1 MELCAVKILGND
13 TELKLSV
20 NGVAPGAATWL
31 ELEGPE
37 LVGLATPT
45 ASRRLTF
52 EESSSSILQPLR
64 LSENTEY
71 DFTLRI
77 KGTEAELLDAM
88 TEHAFAPFRMDSLIG
103 VASLNSSDSWR
114 QDGEWLQVTGR
125 INFKNRAGR
134 ADLSIRLGA
143 AFLDLFVEVVPAKLD
158 YEEHF
163 HVIVDSLAKRHVE
176 LLLRLDTGVE
186 TALEILE
193 DEPSTPLQEM
203 IHLRSLFESGV
214 LEQAVRLI
222 ESNPMLYLRADKQ
235 TEITDLCADPDWTTF
250 ATSPYDSE
258 WIESGGDHGFKDGWI
273 PVTLPTVRKEST
285 NNSKENRFVKHLLQ
299 VLGARLHSLSE
310 QLPKGQTASQFALR
324 RWQTTVQNILAQ
336 PFWMDIQSR
345 GTMPNSMA
353 LLNRAGYRELIR
365 ALAELAM
372 AVSLSKIQTLDAE
385 SGELKPVYDL
395 YEAWC
400 FFSFCDAAS
409 KVAGVDLTSQIQLAA
424 DSDGPMSVLGAIK
437 GTPLKATFARGGQT
451 LSITIHYNRTFR
463 RTNADAWQ
471 DSYSVRL
478 RPDISLHIEAGAT
491 SHWLHFDAKYRLD
504 FRQLEDVWETELKE
518 DTAANSYVEDD
529 IHVMHT
535 YRDAV
540 LGTRGSYI
548 LYPGRETKPQLF
560 TRHGQTAY
568 RDSEK
573 LPSVGAFPL
582 LPSHTGEASQE
593 AELSR
598 FISEAIDRVLL
609 ATSYQEETGFV

>member
-1 MELCAVKILGND
+1 MELCAVKILGSD

-20 NGVAPGAATWL
+20 NGIAPGAAQWV
-31 ELEGPE
+31 ELQGPE
-37 LVGLATPT
+37 LAGLPAPT
-45 ASRRLTF
+45 TSRRLTF
-52 EESSSSILQPLR
+52 DEGSSSILQPLR
-64 LSENTEY
+64 LLENTEY

-77 KGTEAELLDAM
+77 KGTEANLLEAM
-88 TEHAFAPFRMDSLIG
+88 AEHAFAPFRMDSLIG
-103 VASLNSSDSWR
+103 VASLNSPDSWR
-114 QDGEWLQVTGR
+114 QDGNWLQVTGR

-134 ADLSIRLGA
+134 ADLSIQLGQSH
-143 AFLDLFVEVVPAKLD
+143 LELFVEVVPAKLD

-163 HVIVDSLAKRHVE
+163 HVIVDALAKKHVE

-186 TALEILE
+186 TALDILE
-193 DEPSTPLQEM
+193 EEPSTPLQEM
-203 IHLRSLFESGV
+203 IHLRRLFEAGE

-222 ESNPMLYLRADKQ
+222 ESNPTLYLRADKQ
-235 TEITDLCADPDWTTF
+235 TEITALCADPDWTTF
-250 ATSPYDSE
+250 STAPYESE
-258 WIESGGDHGFKDGWI
+258 WIESGGDRGFKDGWV
-273 PVTLPTVRKEST
+273 PVTLPTLQKENT

-310 QLPKGQTASQFALR
+310 QLPRGQTASLYALR

-336 PFWMDIQSR
+336 PFWMDIQPQGS
-345 GTMPNSMA
+345 MPNSMA
-353 LLNRAGYRELIR
+353 LLHRAGYRDIVR

-372 AVSLSKIQTLDAE
+372 AVSLAKIQTLNAE

-400 FFSFCDAAS
+400 FFAFCDAAS
-409 KVAGVDLTSQIQLAA
+409 SVAGTDLSAQIQLAA
-424 DSDGPMSVLGAIK
+424 DIDGPMSVLGAIK
-437 GTPLKATFARGGQT
+437 GTPLKATFARNGKPA
-451 LSITIHYNRTFR
+451 SITIYYNRTFR
-463 RTNADAWQ
+463 RSHADAWQ

-478 RPDISLHIEAGAT
+478 RPDISLHIESEGM

-518 DTAANSYVEDD
+518 DTTAGSYVEDD

-560 TRHGQTAY
+560 TRHGEAAY
-568 RDSEK
+568 RAAEK

-582 LPSHTGEASQE
+582 LPSHSGEASQE
-593 AELSR
+593 SALSG
-598 FISEAIDRVLL
+598 FIADAVDRVST
-609 ATSYQEETGFV
+609 ATGYQEEIGFL